1 MGDIA
6 NMMAAPKQMMMYV
19 FAHQLWSMQKG
30 MSAKSRLI
38 LENYLLVWFEKMQS
52 FDNLI
57 FYQ

>member
-6 NMMAAPKQMMMYV
+6 NMMAAPEQMMMYV

-38 LENYLLVWFEKMQS
+38 LENYLLV
-52 FDNLI
+52 
-57 FYQ
+57 